1 MKIGILFKENLK
13 IAFTTIR
20 TNKLRTVLT
29 IFIIGFGIMA
39 LVGILTAI
47 DSIKNS
53 LTKEFTFMGAN
64 TFSIESRSMR
74 IQVGNKH
81 YRKKNHP
88 YISYRQAEEFK
99 ERFTFP
105 ASVSL
110 NVWATGM
117 ATIKYQ
123 SKKTNPNV
131 RVAGGDENYVVTN
144 GYELAEGRN
153 FLRDDIR
160 TGRHYAIIGKT
171 IAGLLFKDEVSPLG
185 KILTVGNGKYRVIGI
200 LESKGSSFGG
210 FDNLVVLPYTNVRQY
225 YSRPNMSYSIQV
237 MPADSRLLDACT
249 GEAEGLF
256 RIIRGLDAKDE
267 SDFNITKSDTL
278 IKMLLE
284 NIKYVTLA
292 ATIIGI
298 ITLCGAAVGLM
309 NIMLVSVTER
319 TTEIGI
325 RKAIGAR
332 KETIRQQ
339 FLFEAVVIGQIG
351 GVLGIVM
358 GILIGNLLSLIIK
371 SPFIIPWIW
380 ILGGVMACFAVGI
393 ISGYFPAVKAA
404 TLDPIKALHY
414 E

>member
-1 MKIGILFKENLK
+1 
-13 IAFTTIR
+13 
-20 TNKLRTVLT
+20 
-29 IFIIGFGIMA
+29 
-39 LVGILTAI
+39 
-47 DSIKNS
+47 
-53 LTKEFTFMGAN
+53 
-64 TFSIESRSMR
+64 
-74 IQVGNKH
+74 
-81 YRKKNHP
+81 
-88 YISYRQAEEFK
+88 
-99 ERFTFP
+99 
-105 ASVSL
+105 
-110 NVWATGM
+110 
-117 ATIKYQ
+117 
-123 SKKTNPNV
+123 
-131 RVAGGDENYVVTN
+131 
-144 GYELAEGRN
+144 
-153 FLRDDIR
+153 
-160 TGRHYAIIGKT
+160 
-171 IAGLLFKDEVSPLG
+171 
-185 KILTVGNGKYRVIGI
+185 
-200 LESKGSSFGG
+200 
-210 FDNLVVLPYTNVRQY
+210 
-225 YSRPNMSYSIQV
+225 MSYSVQV
-237 MPADSRLLDACT
+237 MPSDSRLLDACT

-284 NIKYVTLA
+284 NIKFVTLA